1 MSYIWPIAL
10 VVVSNVL
17 YQICAKSIP
26 KDMNVMASMTV
37 TYLVG
42 AICSAVMYF
51 VMERDGNLLRE
62 YSKLNAA
69 PVLLGVCVVGLEIG
83 IIYAYKIGWP
93 VSTATMVQ
101 SCILSAALIV
111 VGALLYHEAITWN
124 KLIGV
129 ALCLAGLYFIN
140 K

>member
-1 MSYIWPIAL
+1 MRRPYCW
-10 VVVSNVL
+10 
-17 YQICAKSIP
+17 
-26 KDMNVMASMTV
+26 
-37 TYLVG
+37 
-42 AICSAVMYF
+42 
-51 VMERDGNLLRE
+51 
-62 YSKLNAA
+62 
-69 PVLLGVCVVGLEIG
+69 VCVVGLEIG